1 VNILLLGPQGSGK
14 GTQAK
19 RLADEYGL
27 AHVATGDLLREEID
41 AGTEF
46 GKQVG
51 PILAS
56 GGLVPDDQM
65 IELIRERL
73 QDEAAQSGF
82 VLDGFPRTQ
91 PQAEALDRMLQE
103 IERPLTVVLALDIS
117 DESCKQR
124 LLKRAEEEGRKDDTP
139 EVIERRLRTYHE
151 QTEPLIEHY
160 RTRGNLVSIHADRPI
175 DSVFA
180 EIQKALDHVEA
191 RAT

>member
-1 VNILLLGPQGSGK
+1 MNILLLGPQGSGK

-19 RLADEYGL
+19 RLAGEYGL

-65 IELIRERL
+65 IELIRARL
-73 QDEAAQSGF
+73 QDDAAQDGF

-91 PQAEALDRMLQE
+91 PQAEALDKMLQE
-103 IERPLTVVLALDIS
+103 IDRPLTVVFALDIS
-117 DESCKQR
+117 DDSCKER
-124 LLKRAEEEGRKDDTP
+124 LLKRAEEEGREDDTP

-160 RTRGNLVSIHADRPI
+160 RTRGNFVPIHADRPI

-191 RAT
+191 RT

>member
-19 RLADEYGL
+19 RLAGEYGL

-65 IELIRERL
+65 IELIRARL
-73 QDEAAQSGF
+73 QDDAAQDGF

-91 PQAEALDRMLQE
+91 PQAEALDKMLQE
-103 IERPLTVVLALDIS
+103 IDRPLTVVFALDIS
-117 DESCKQR
+117 DDSCKER
-124 LLKRAEEEGRKDDTP
+124 LLKRAEEEGREDDTP

-160 RTRGNLVSIHADRPI
+160 RTRGNFVPIHADRPI

-191 RAT
+191 RT

>member
-27 AHVATGDLLREEID
+27 AHVATGEILRQEIE

-56 GGLVPDDQM
+56 GGLVSDEQM

-73 QDEAAQSGF
+73 QQDDAQNGF

-91 PQAEALDRMLQE
+91 AQADALDRMLQE
-103 IERPLTVVLALDIS
+103 IERPLTVVFALDIS
-117 DESCKQR
+117 DESSTGR
-124 LLKRAEEEGRKDDTP
+124 LLKRAEEEGRADDTP

-160 RTRGNLVSIHADRPI
+160 RTRGNLVTIHAARPI
-175 DSVFA
+175 DAVFA

-191 RAT
+191 RT

>member
-19 RLADEYGL
+19 RIADEYGL
-27 AHVATGDLLREEID
+27 LHVATGDILREAIA
-41 AGTEF
+41 AGSDL
-46 GKQVG
+46 GKQVE

-56 GGLVPDDQM
+56 GGLVPDDKM

-73 QDEAAQSGF
+73 QEDDAQDGF

-103 IERPLTVVLALDIS
+103 IDRPLDAVFELQIS
-117 DESCKQR
+117 DDSCMKR
-124 LLKRAEEEGRKDDTP
+124 LLRRAELEGRKDDTR

-151 QTEPLIEHY
+151 QTEPLVEHY
-160 RTRGNLVSIHADRPI
+160 RTRGNLVGIHAEEPI
-175 DSVFA
+175 DQVFT
-180 EIQKALDHVEA
+180 EIQKALDQVEA
-191 RAT
+191 RA

>member
-19 RLADEYGL
+19 RRAGEYGL

-65 IELIRERL
+65 IELIRARL
-73 QDEAAQSGF
+73 QDDTAQDGF
-82 VLDGFPRTQ
+82 ALDGFPRTQ
-91 PQAEALDRMLQE
+91 PQAEALDKMLQE
-103 IERPLTVVLALDIS
+103 IDRPLTVVFALDIS
-117 DESCKQR
+117 DDSCKER
-124 LLKRAEEEGRKDDTP
+124 LLKRAEEEGREDDTP

-160 RTRGNLVSIHADRPI
+160 RTRGNLVPIHADRPI

-191 RAT
+191 RT

>member
-19 RLADEYGL
+19 RLAEEYGL

-103 IERPLTVVLALDIS
+103 IERPLTVVFALDIS

>member
-19 RLADEYGL
+19 RLAEEYGL

-65 IELIRERL
+65 IELIRGRL
-73 QDEAAQSGF
+73 QDEAAQGGF
-82 VLDGFPRTQ
+82 VLDGFPRTL
-91 PQAEALDRMLQE
+91 PQAEALDKMLQE
-103 IERPLTVVLALDIS
+103 IDRPLTLVFALDIS
-117 DESCKQR
+117 DEACKER
-124 LLKRAEEEGRKDDTP
+124 LLKRAELEGRKDDTP

-160 RTRGNLVSIHADRPI
+160 RTRGNLVTIHADRPI
-175 DSVFA
+175 DAVFA

-191 RAT
+191 RT